1 MSLPAWQQ
9 SISVVV
15 GASSGF
21 GSHLAHELAA
31 RGSRLL
37 LVARQLAPL
46 ERFAE
51 QLRQEFPQASIET
64 FTADAANLDSLAET
78 ANQIAARTDRIH
90 LLINAVGVSDRGR
103 LLDLSD
109 EELQILFRVNVLT
122 AIHGVRVFQEPL
134 KKAKGSV
141 INIGSLSSKFAPRFL
156 GGYSIAKFGLAA
168 ATQQLRMELAEDG
181 IDLMLACPGPIRRQD
196 GETRY
201 NKLATQRNLP
211 ESAAAPGGG
220 TNLKGL
226 EPAWLAKKVL
236 DGAARRYPEMMFPSK
251 SRLLLVLQSIFP
263 SWGESILRKST
274 S

>member
-21 GSHLAHELAA
+21 GSHLAYELAA
-31 RGSRLL
+31 RGRRLF
-37 LVARQLAPL
+37 LVARELPPF
-46 ERFAE
+46 EHFAE
-51 QLRQEFPQASIET
+51 QLRREFPQASIET
-64 FTADAANLDSLAET
+64 FTADAADLDSLAET
-78 ANQIAARTDRIH
+78 ANQIAARTDQVH
-90 LLINAVGVSDRGR
+90 LLVNAVGLSDRGR

-109 EELQILFRVNVLT
+109 EDLQMLFRVNVLT
-122 AIHGVRVFQEPL
+122 AIHGVRVFHEPL

-181 IDLMLACPGPIRRQD
+181 IDLLLACPGPIRRQD

-201 NKLATQRNLP
+201 NKLASQRNLP

-220 TNLKGL
+220 TTLKGL
-226 EPAWLAKKVL
+226 EPVWLAKQIL
-236 DGAARRYPEMMFPSK
+236 DGAARRYPEMMFPGK

-263 SWGESILRKST
+263 GWGESILRKST